1 MNSGHCI
8 RATVLTNI
16 LSPYRIP
23 LYQRLASMPGLD
35 VTVILLAE
43 SEANRQWHNDLQADG
58 FATRVLP
65 GKSLYLWR
73 WELPVHLNRGL
84 GRTLDSQRP
93 DVVMVSGWDQIGYWQ
108 AAWWCRRRSTP
119 LVLHNGSTRTSGLHK
134 GRAWMALRRTMVRL
148 ATSYVAYGSQAS
160 EYLLSL
166 GAQPEQ
172 VHVGLNT
179 VDVDAMASAVQ
190 VERAKPEFSQP
201 RSAYPPI
208 LLLYVGQ
215 LIPRKRVDLLLHALA
230 SVETDDLGLLIVGA
244 GPEEQSL
251 RNLAAFL
258 SLRNVYFEGFQ
269 QPAVLPRYYA
279 LADALVLPSDREVW
293 GLVVNEALA
302 AGLFVICSDTVGA
315 GFDVISSGW
324 NGDTFAAGSA
334 EDLGDRLRAFCGSA
348 PEIAERREA
357 IASNARSCLSI
368 GQLAGAFAAAIG
380 QASRKPDK
388 DECTPE
394 QTPKRRSS

>member
-1 MNSGHCI
+1 LINASSPI
-8 RATVLTNI
+8 RVTVVTNI
-16 LSPYRIP
+16 LSPYRLP
-23 LYQRLASMPGLD
+23 LYQCLASMPGLD

-65 GKSLYLWR
+65 GKSFYLWR

-84 GRTLDSQRP
+84 GRMLDSQEP

-108 AAWWCRRRSTP
+108 AAWWCRRRSIP

-148 ATSYVAYGSQAS
+148 ATSYVAYGSQAR

-179 VDVDAMASAVQ
+179 VDVDAMATAVQ
-190 VERAKPEFSQP
+190 EERAKSEFSQR

-215 LIPRKRVDLLLHALA
+215 LIPRKRLDLLLHALA

-251 RNLAAFL
+251 RDLAASL
-258 SLRNVYFEGFQ
+258 SLRNVYFEGFR
-269 QPAVLPRYYA
+269 QPAALPHYYA

-302 AGLFVICSDTVGA
+302 AGLYVICSDTVGA
-315 GFDVISSGW
+315 SFDVIYRGW

-334 EDLGDRLRAFCGSA
+334 EDLGARLRAFCGSA
-348 PEIAERREA
+348 PEIAARREA
-357 IASNARSCLSI
+357 ITVDAGARLGI
-368 GQLAGAFAAAIG
+368 GQMAEAFNTAFH
-380 QASRKPDK
+380 QACGIAPARKVG
-388 DECTPE
+388 
-394 QTPKRRSS
+394 RA